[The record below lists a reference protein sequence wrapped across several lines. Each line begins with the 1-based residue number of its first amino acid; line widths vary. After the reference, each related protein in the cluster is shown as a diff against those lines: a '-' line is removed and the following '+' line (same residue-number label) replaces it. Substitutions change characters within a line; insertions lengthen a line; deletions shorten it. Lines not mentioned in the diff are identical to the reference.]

1 MLDSEE
7 VPTRLWFSFP
17 VLHNEAEMHQA
28 QFWAQGAEPGPAPV
42 KQTLSWEEATNTHII
57 CQVSV
62 TVTVTKKKWSKRMG
76 WKNSAHCNEQ
86 KVLSKETVEPET

>member
-1 MLDSEE
+1 MLDSEG

-28 QFWAQGAEPGPAPV
+28 QFWAQGAEPSPAPV
-42 KQTLSWEEATNTHII
+42 KQTLSWEEATNTHRI

-62 TVTVTKKKWSKRMG
+62 TVMKKKWSNRMG
-76 WKNSAHCNEQ
+76 WKSAVHCDEQ